1 MSPVAFYEFD
11 CFRIDMQ
18 RYLLLQ
24 NDQPIALSPKAFKT
38 LLALVEGRD
47 RVVKK
52 EELLNTV
59 WPDSYVEE
67 SNLAQN
73 VFVLR
78 KVLGDE
84 KSDHRFIV
92 TLPGTGYRFVAPV
105 KEISNEPASEE
116 AAGPVESKAT
126 NSIAVLPFKSLE
138 SDSADDFLG
147 LGLADALVTR
157 LSNLNQLQVR
167 PTFAVLRYQH
177 LQPDPVLVGREL
189 KVDSLV
195 YGVFQRDGQQ
205 IRVSVQLVK
214 VQEGTTLWAATF
226 HENFT
231 NVFSIQDSISEQVA
245 QALALKL
252 SGEEQWQLTRKY
264 KHNTEA
270 FQLYIKGRYFWN
282 QRTAESLHKGIVY
295 AQQALAIDPTYAPGY
310 VGLADSYN
318 LLAGHAGLAP
328 KENFPRAK
336 AAAMRALEID
346 ENLPEAFTSLAFT
359 NYRFE
364 WDWKSSEENFQR
376 AIQLKPN
383 YATARHWYGESLA
396 CQRRFDKSLAE
407 LKLALELDPLCL
419 PAIADLAQTFYF
431 SGRHEECIEKANQ
444 ALEMDPSFVRARI
457 FLGAAL
463 EQLERY
469 DEAAAELNRAV
480 ELSERNPLAL
490 SGLGHVYAR
499 MGNDKAAR
507 EILTYLEELSKHK
520 YVSACDRATIYM
532 GLRDKRNVY
541 SNLERAVEDRDVWL
555 VWLAVNPR
563 FEPLRGEPRF
573 SRLLDG
579 IGLKV

>member
-1 MSPVAFYEFD
+1 
-11 CFRIDMQ
+11 
-18 RYLLLQ
+18 
-24 NDQPIALSPKAFKT
+24 
-38 LLALVEGRD
+38 
-47 RVVKK
+47 
-52 EELLNTV
+52 
-59 WPDSYVEE
+59 
-67 SNLAQN
+67 
-73 VFVLR
+73 
-78 KVLGDE
+78 VLGDE

-105 KEISNEPASEE
+105 KEISPD
-116 AAGPVESKAT
+116 PVVAEVVAVPESQT
-126 NSIAVLPFKSLE
+126 TYSIAVLPFKSLE
-138 SDSADDFLG
+138 DESADEFLG

-157 LSNLNQLQVR
+157 LSNINQLQVR
-167 PTFAVLRYQH
+167 PTFAVLRYRH

-214 VQEGTTLWAATF
+214 VQEGITLWAATF
-226 HENFT
+226 HESFT

-245 QALALKL
+245 QSLALKL
-252 SGEEQWQLTRKY
+252 SGEEQRQLTRKY

-282 QRTAESLHKGIVY
+282 QRTADSLHKGMGY

-328 KENFPRAK
+328 KENFPKAK

-346 ENLPEAFTSLAFT
+346 ENLPEAFASLAFT

-364 WDWKSSEENFQR
+364 WDWRTSEQNFQQ
-376 AIQLKPN
+376 AIRLKPN

-396 CQRRFDKSLAE
+396 CQKRFDGSISE
-407 LKLALELDPLCL
+407 LKIALDLDPLCL
-419 PAIADLAQTFYF
+419 PAIADLAQTYYF
-431 SGRHEECIEKANQ
+431 SGRYQDCEEKAQQ

-469 DEAAAELNRAV
+469 DEAASHLNRAV

-499 MGNDKAAR
+499 MGREADAR
-507 EILTYLEELSKHK
+507 EILTYLEELSKHQ
-520 YVSACDRATIYM
+520 YVSACDRATIYL
-532 GLRDKRNVY
+532 GLGDKRNAY
-541 SNLERAVEDRDVWL
+541 INLDRAVEDRDVWL
-555 VWLAVNPR
+555 VWLSVNPR
-563 FEPLRGEPRF
+563 FGPLRGEARF
-573 SRLLDG
+573 KKLLEI